1 MCVYVNVHICV
12 FISIPQNP
20 QTLMPLSVPLHMLFA
35 QLSARVAF
43 LLSCWSS
50 KILCLKIQMKCLRK
64 ASSVT
69 PEFCASEDH
78 LSLGRCLP
86 Q

>member
-1 MCVYVNVHICV
+1 MCIYVSLSV
-12 FISIPQNP
+12 FHKILRPS
-20 QTLMPLSVPLHMLFA
+20 MPLSVPLHMLFA

-43 LLSCWSS
+43 LLSCWSR

>member
-1 MCVYVNVHICV
+1 MCIYVSLSV
-12 FISIPQNP
+12 FHKILRPS
-20 QTLMPLSVPLHMLFA
+20 MPLSVPLHMLFA

>member
-1 MCVYVNVHICV
+1 MCIYVSLSV
-12 FISIPQNP
+12 FHKILRPS
-20 QTLMPLSVPLHMLFA
+20 MPLSVPLHMLFA
-35 QLSARVAF
+35 QLSSRVAF